1 MCIPTISLGLL
12 MPHDATPVSP
22 SLLTLVLPLHVQKP
36 GMGAAAKAV
45 AQVCSVLAIWPDPGA
60 DY

>member
-1 MCIPTISLGLL
+1 
-12 MPHDATPVSP
+12 MPHDTTPVSP

-36 GMGAAAKAV
+36 GMGAAAEAV

-60 DY
+60 DR